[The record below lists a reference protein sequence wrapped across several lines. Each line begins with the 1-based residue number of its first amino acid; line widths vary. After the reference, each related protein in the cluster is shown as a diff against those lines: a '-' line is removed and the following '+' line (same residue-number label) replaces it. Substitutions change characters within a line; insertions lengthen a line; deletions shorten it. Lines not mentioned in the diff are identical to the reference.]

1 MATIIR
7 QAYIDKIEKYL
18 GKETIIVLVGQRRV
32 GKSYMMKTVRD
43 QKASN
48 PDNNIIYI
56 DKEKREFDSIR
67 NYQDLNQY
75 IDEHFVASKH
85 NYILIDEI
93 QDITEFERSIRS
105 FRTEPN
111 TDIIITGSNAK
122 MLSNELS
129 TLIGGRYKEIYI
141 QSLSYKEFLVFH
153 QLPDNDDSLAKY
165 IQYGGLPGLAK
176 IGLEE
181 DDAREYQM
189 DIFHT
194 VLLKNVIMRNRIRNV
209 PFLEN
214 LVRFLADNTGKLI
227 SANSIAKYMKSQ
239 GESITST
246 VIINYI
252 SFLCEAYILHKVNR
266 FDIHGKRIFETNDKF
281 YFEDNGIRNALAG
294 GTREGDI
301 EKVIENI
308 IYQHLIR
315 LGYQVYV
322 GQLQAGE
329 IDFVCTKPD
338 GQRIYVQASY
348 IIADMATREREF
360 GNLRAINDN
369 YPKYVI
375 SMTPLLTRNDDNG
388 ITHLHLRKFLKEG
401 LSGTRCKSTKFQT
414 DMQIILR
421 KRPSL
426 PLLKQIK
433 KKRAYLVRANTETFA
448 NFANEK

>member
-111 TDIIITGSNAK
+111 TDIIVTGSNAK

-141 QSLSYKEFLVFH
+141 QSLSYEEFLVFH

-194 VLLKNVIMRNRIRNV
+194 VLLKDVIMRNQIRNV

-401 LSGTRCKSTKFQT
+401 F
-414 DMQIILR
+414 
-421 KRPSL
+421 
-426 PLLKQIK
+426 
-433 KKRAYLVRANTETFA
+433 
-448 NFANEK
+448 

>member
-214 LVRFLADNTGKLI
+214 LVRFLADNTGNLI

-401 LSGTRCKSTKFQT
+401 L
-414 DMQIILR
+414 
-421 KRPSL
+421 
-426 PLLKQIK
+426 
-433 KKRAYLVRANTETFA
+433 
-448 NFANEK
+448 

>member
-1 MATIIR
+1 MGTIRR
-7 QAYIDKIEKYL
+7 QTYIDKIEKYL

-32 GKSYMMKTVRD
+32 GKSCILKMIRD
-43 QKASN
+43 DKKADSC
-48 PDNNIIYI
+48 NNVIYI
-56 DKEKREFDSIR
+56 DKEKWQYDAIQT
-67 NYQDLNQY
+67 YQDLNEY
-75 IDEHFVASKH
+75 IEKHWDKDKH
-85 NYILIDEI
+85 NYILIDEV
-93 QDITEFERSIRS
+93 QDIKEFERSVRS

-111 TDIIITGSNAK
+111 TDIVITGSNAK

-141 QSLSYKEFLVFH
+141 QSLSYNEFLEFH
-153 QLPDNDDSLAKY
+153 NLPDNDESLSLY
-165 IQYGGLPGLAK
+165 IQYGGMPGLAK

-181 DDAREYQM
+181 DDAREYQT
-189 DIFHT
+189 DIYHT
-194 VLLKNVIMRNRIRNV
+194 VLLKDVIMRNQIRNV

-214 LVRFLADNTGKLI
+214 LVRFLADNIGKLI

-246 VIINYI
+246 LIINYI

-266 FDIHGKRIFETNDKF
+266 YDIHGKRIFENNDKF
-281 YFEDNGIRNALAG
+281 YFEDNGVRNAIAG

-329 IDFVCTKPD
+329 IDFVCTKPE
-338 GQRIYVQASY
+338 GQRVYVQASY
-348 IIADMATREREF
+348 IIAEQATREREF
-360 GNLRAINDN
+360 GNLRSIKDN

-375 SMTPLLTRNDDNG
+375 SMTPLLAKNDDDG
-388 ITHLHLRKFLKEG
+388 ITHIHLRKFLREG
-401 LSGTRCKSTKFQT
+401 L
-414 DMQIILR
+414 
-421 KRPSL
+421 
-426 PLLKQIK
+426 
-433 KKRAYLVRANTETFA
+433 
-448 NFANEK
+448 

>member
-141 QSLSYKEFLVFH
+141 QSLSYEEFLVFH

-194 VLLKNVIMRNRIRNV
+194 VLLKDVIMRNRIRNV

-252 SFLCEAYILHKVNR
+252 SFLCEAYFLHKVNR

-388 ITHLHLRKFLKEG
+388 ITHLHLRKFLKKG
-401 LSGTRCKSTKFQT
+401 
-414 DMQIILR
+414 
-421 KRPSL
+421 
-426 PLLKQIK
+426 
-433 KKRAYLVRANTETFA
+433 V
-448 NFANEK
+448 

>member
-141 QSLSYKEFLVFH
+141 QSLSYEEFLVFH

-181 DDAREYQM
+181 DDAHEYQM

-194 VLLKNVIMRNRIRNV
+194 VLLKDVIMRNRIRNV

-348 IIADMATREREF
+348 IIADMATRERKF

-401 LSGTRCKSTKFQT
+401 F
-414 DMQIILR
+414 
-421 KRPSL
+421 
-426 PLLKQIK
+426 
-433 KKRAYLVRANTETFA
+433 
-448 NFANEK
+448 

>member
-1 MATIIR
+1 MQKISFISDKNMATIIR
-7 QAYIDKIEKYL
+7 QSYIDKIEKYL

-32 GKSYMMKTVRD
+32 GKSYMMKMIRD
-43 QKASN
+43 RKKA
-48 PDNNIIYI
+48 DDCNNIIFI
-56 DKEKREFDSIR
+56 DKEKREFDNIQT
-67 NYQDLNQY
+67 YQDLNDY
-75 IDEHFVASKH
+75 IGEHFLSDKH

-93 QDITEFERSIRS
+93 QDIREFERSIRS
-105 FRTEPN
+105 YRTEPN
-111 TDIIITGSNAK
+111 TDIIITGSNAR

-141 QSLSYKEFLVFH
+141 QSLSYNEFLEFH
-153 QLPDNDDSLAKY
+153 QLSDNDEALALY
-165 IQYGGLPGLAK
+165 IKYGGLPGLAK

-189 DIFHT
+189 DIYHT
-194 VLLKNVIMRNRIRNV
+194 VLLKDVIMRNQIRNV

-246 VIINYI
+246 AIINYI

-266 FDIHGKRIFETNDKF
+266 YDIHGKRIFETNDKF
-281 YFEDNGIRNALAG
+281 YFEDNGIRNAIAG

-308 IYQHLIR
+308 IYQNLIR

-329 IDFVCTKPD
+329 IDFVCTKP
-338 GQRIYVQASY
+338 GGERIYVQASY
-348 IIADMATREREF
+348 IIADDATREREF
-360 GNLRAINDN
+360 GNLRSIKDN

-375 SMTPLLTRNDDNG
+375 SMTPLLTKNDNDG
-388 ITHLHLRKFLKEG
+388 ITHLHLRKFLIEG
-401 LSGTRCKSTKFQT
+401 
-414 DMQIILR
+414 I
-421 KRPSL
+421 
-426 PLLKQIK
+426 
-433 KKRAYLVRANTETFA
+433 
-448 NFANEK
+448 

>member
-141 QSLSYKEFLVFH
+141 QSLSYEEFLVFH

-194 VLLKNVIMRNRIRNV
+194 VLLKDVIMRNRIRNV

-308 IYQHLIR
+308 VYQHLIR

-360 GNLRAINDN
+360 GNLRAIKDN

-388 ITHLHLRKFLKEG
+388 IKHLHLRKFLKEG
-401 LSGTRCKSTKFQT
+401 F
-414 DMQIILR
+414 
-421 KRPSL
+421 
-426 PLLKQIK
+426 
-433 KKRAYLVRANTETFA
+433 
-448 NFANEK
+448 

>member
-1 MATIIR
+1 MGITRR
-7 QAYIDKIEKYL
+7 QTYIDKIEKYL

-32 GKSYMMKTVRD
+32 GKSCILKMIRD
-43 QKASN
+43 DKMADS
-48 PDNNIIYI
+48 DNNVIYI
-56 DKEKREFDSIR
+56 DKEKWQYDAIETYR
-67 NYQDLNQY
+67 DLN
-75 IDEHFVASKH
+75 EHIEKHWDNAKH
-85 NYILIDEI
+85 NYILIDEV
-93 QDITEFERSIRS
+93 QDIKEFERSVRS

-111 TDIIITGSNAK
+111 TDIIITGSNAR

-141 QSLSYKEFLVFH
+141 QSLSYNEFLEFH
-153 QLPDNDDSLAKY
+153 NLTDNDESLSLY
-165 IQYGGLPGLAK
+165 IQYGGMPGLAK

-181 DDAREYQM
+181 DDAREYQT
-189 DIFHT
+189 DIYHT
-194 VLLKNVIMRNRIRNV
+194 VLLKDVIMRNQIRNV

-214 LVRFLADNTGKLI
+214 LVHFMADNIGKLI

-246 VIINYI
+246 LVINYI

-266 FDIHGKRIFETNDKF
+266 YDIHGKRIFENNDKF
-281 YFEDNGIRNALAG
+281 YFDDNGVRNAIAG

-329 IDFVCTKPD
+329 IDFVCTKPE
-338 GQRIYVQASY
+338 GQRVYVQASY
-348 IIADMATREREF
+348 IIAEQATREREF
-360 GNLRAINDN
+360 GNLRSIKDN

-375 SMTPLLTRNDDNG
+375 SMTPLLAKNDDDG
-388 ITHLHLRKFLKEG
+388 ITHIHLRKFLREG
-401 LSGTRCKSTKFQT
+401 L
-414 DMQIILR
+414 
-421 KRPSL
+421 
-426 PLLKQIK
+426 
-433 KKRAYLVRANTETFA
+433 
-448 NFANEK
+448 